1 MEEIPRSSEPS
12 RHLQGQS
19 IKVISLIGVQTMN
32 PTKLTENQAIMCRIA
47 EDHFELMMSDY
58 QKGTPADR
66 LMDCNVYLQELQKD
80 VILDRSDVEFFSTIH
95 RLATYKF
102 KLLVLD
108 Q

>member
-1 MEEIPRSSEPS
+1 
-12 RHLQGQS
+12 
-19 IKVISLIGVQTMN
+19 MN
-32 PTKLTENQAIMCRIA
+32 PTKLTENQAIIWRIA

-58 QKGTPADR
+58 QKGMPADR

-108 Q
+108 R

>member
-1 MEEIPRSSEPS
+1 M
-12 RHLQGQS
+12 
-19 IKVISLIGVQTMN
+19 KVISLIGVQTMN

-80 VILDRSDVEFFSTIH
+80 VILDRSDVEFFSTTH

-108 Q
+108 R